1 MADQRAGVQPL
12 LGTMHHSQF
21 DVISISSA
29 EAFKRLKAAALGSGR
44 GEGRPKEPRFD
55 PNNQFGATAFVPSRS
70 SNTTMGMDIGETSTP
85 PTSTTVPP
93 TTPNAAQMAVVVDD
107 GVEEL
112 MD

>member
-1 MADQRAGVQPL
+1 MADQGTGVQPL
-12 LGTMHHSQF
+12 LDTMHHSQF

-29 EAFKRLKAAALGSGR
+29 EAFKRLKSAAIGSAR

-55 PNNQFGATAFVPSRS
+55 PNNQFGATAFVSSRGP
-70 SNTTMGMDIGETSTP
+70 NTTMEFDIGETSTP

-93 TTPNAAQMAVVVDD
+93 TTPNAAQMAVIVEE